1 MINFIMGLS
10 FITEGAIPSAAS
22 DPLHVSQD
30 CVIESETSNFTD
42 DKGMAE
48 LQISGSFTD
57 GYRKIL
63 RGEHRMQVYS
73 GKSVFG
79 GIAIGKISVYKKNE
93 QQVKRVRTEDT
104 KGELARYEAA
114 KAAAVEQLQELYQK
128 ALKEVGEAN
137 AAIFEI
143 HQIMLDDGDYNESV
157 ENIIETQKVNAEYA
171 VAVTGDNFAQMFRAM
186 DDDYM
191 RERAADVKD
200 ISERVLSVLH
210 GGQKRKVVTDE
221 PVIIVADDL
230 APSETVQLEKDMVL
244 SFVTV
249 HGSVNS
255 HTAILARTMAIPAL
269 IGTEELPLDD
279 TVDGKLAV
287 VDGLNGKIY
296 VEPDAQT
303 LEEMKKRQQAEQEKK
318 ELLQLLKGKEN
329 VTLDGKKIMLYAN
342 IGNIKDLATVIQND
356 AGGIGL
362 FRSEFIY
369 LEKDQYPTEEEQFS
383 IYKTAVET
391 MAGKRVIIRTLDIG
405 ADKQCE
411 YFGMDKEENPALGY
425 RAIRICLTRPEIFKT
440 QLRALFR
447 ASAYGNLAI
456 MYPMITSLWEV
467 KRIKEIVEEVK
478 AELTAEQLEFG
489 NPQQGIMIETPAA
502 VMMSG
507 ELAKEVDFFSIG
519 TNDLTQYTLAIDR
532 QNPKLD
538 KFYDAHH
545 PAVLSMIRMTV
556 ENAHKAGIWAGICGE
571 LGADTSLTKEFLA
584 MGVDELSVSPGS
596 ILPIRKIILETDIE
610 NR

>member
-1 MINFIMGLS
+1 
-10 FITEGAIPSAAS
+10 
-22 DPLHVSQD
+22 
-30 CVIESETSNFTD
+30 
-42 DKGMAE
+42 
-48 LQISGSFTD
+48 
-57 GYRKIL
+57 
-63 RGEHRMQVYS
+63 MQVYS
-73 GKSVFG
+73 GKSVFR
-79 GIAIGKISVYKKNE
+79 GIAIGKISVYRKNE

-114 KAAAVEQLQELYQK
+114 KAAAIEQLQELYQK

-143 HQIMLDDGDYNESV
+143 HQMMLDDGDYNESV

-269 IGTEELPLDD
+269 IGTEELPLDN

-303 LEEMKKRQQAEQEKK
+303 LEEMQKRQQAEQEKK

-369 LEKDQYPTEEEQFS
+369 LEKDRYPTEEEQFS

-411 YFGMDKEENPALGY
+411 YFKMDKEENPALGY

-447 ASAYGNLAI
+447 ASAYGNIAI
-456 MYPMITSLWEV
+456 MYPMITSLSEIAQ
-467 KRIKEIVEEVK
+467 IKEIVEEVK
-478 AELTAEQLEFG
+478 AELDADGVPYGTPE
-489 NPQQGIMIETPAA
+489 QGIMIETPAA
-502 VMMSG
+502 ATISDL
-507 ELAKEVDFFSIG
+507 LAKEVDFFSIG

-532 QNPKLD
+532 QNQSLD
-538 KFYDAHH
+538 AFFDAHH
-545 PAVLSMIRMTV
+545 IAVLRMIYQTV
-556 ENAHKAGIWAGICGE
+556 QNAHKAGIWCGICGE
-571 LGADTSLTKEFLA
+571 LGADSDLTELFLA
-584 MGVDELSVSPGS
+584 MGIDELSVSPGR
-596 ILPIRKIILETDIE
+596 LLTIRRLICETDSSANKEEILKKWL
-610 NR
+610 

>member
-1 MINFIMGLS
+1 M
-10 FITEGAIPSAAS
+10 
-22 DPLHVSQD
+22 
-30 CVIESETSNFTD
+30 
-42 DKGMAE
+42 
-48 LQISGSFTD
+48 
-57 GYRKIL
+57 
-63 RGEHRMQVYS
+63 RGHRMQVYS
-73 GKSVFG
+73 GKSVFC

-143 HQIMLDDGDYNESV
+143 HQMMLDDGDYNESV

-200 ISERVLSVLH
+200 ISERVLSILN
-210 GGQKRKVVTDE
+210 GGQKGKVVTDE

-303 LEEMKKRQQAEQEKK
+303 LEEMKKRRQAELEKK

-369 LEKDQYPTEEEQFS
+369 LEKDRYPTEEEQFS

-411 YFGMDKEENPALGY
+411 YFKMDKEKNPALGY

-478 AELTAEQLEFG
+478 AELNAEQLEFG

-596 ILPIRKIILETDIE
+596 ILPIRKIILETDTE

>member
-1 MINFIMGLS
+1 M
-10 FITEGAIPSAAS
+10 
-22 DPLHVSQD
+22 
-30 CVIESETSNFTD
+30 
-42 DKGMAE
+42 
-48 LQISGSFTD
+48 
-57 GYRKIL
+57 
-63 RGEHRMQVYS
+63 RGHRMQVYS

-79 GIAIGKISVYKKNE
+79 GIAIGKISVYRKNE
-93 QQVKRVRTEDT
+93 QQLKRVRTEDT

-114 KAAAVEQLQELYQK
+114 KAAAIEQLQELYQK

-143 HQIMLDDGDYNESV
+143 HQMMMDDGDYNESV
-157 ENIIETQKVNAEYA
+157 ENIIETQKINAEYA

-200 ISERVLSVLH
+200 VSERVLSILN
-210 GGQKRKVVTDE
+210 GGQKGKVVTDE

-303 LEEMKKRQQAEQEKK
+303 LEEMKKRRQAELEKK
-318 ELLQLLKGKEN
+318 ELLQLLKGKDN

-369 LEKDQYPTEEEQFS
+369 LEKDRYPTEEEQFS

-411 YFGMDKEENPALGY
+411 YFKMDKEENPALGY

-502 VMMSG
+502 VMMSE

-596 ILPIRKIILETDIE
+596 ILPIRKIILETDTE